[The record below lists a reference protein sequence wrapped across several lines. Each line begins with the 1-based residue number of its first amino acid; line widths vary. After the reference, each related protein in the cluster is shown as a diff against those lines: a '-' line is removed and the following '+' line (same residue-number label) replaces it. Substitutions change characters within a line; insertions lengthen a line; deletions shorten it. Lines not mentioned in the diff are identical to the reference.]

1 MVFAAPIQNMTLE
14 PGSTATFQNV
24 SWLEF
29 EAMLRDLGEDRG
41 SRISYFNHTLE
52 IMVPLPDHERS
63 IVLTSDTVKLLL
75 RLQKRPWESLRSTT
89 FKKALMAAGVEPDD
103 CFYIENYKAVIGK
116 SRINLELDPPPDL
129 AIESDYTSKTRQSA
143 YAALGVK
150 ELWIYTTGQL
160 KILLLQDGVYIEA
173 QESPTFP
180 GLDLRT
186 IVEQTILEAHRIGT
200 SAALLNLEQGLTP
213 PA

>member
-14 PGSTATFQNV
+14 PGSIATFQDV
-24 SWLEF
+24 SWLDF
-29 EAMLRDLGEDRG
+29 EAMLQDLGEDRG
-41 SRISYFNHTLE
+41 SRISYFHRTLE

-63 IVLTSDTVKLLL
+63 IVLTSDIVKLLL

-103 CFYIENYKAVIGK
+103 CFYIANYKAVIGK
-116 SRINLELDPPPDL
+116 DRIDLNVDPPPDL
-129 AIESDYTSKTRQSA
+129 AIESDYTSRTRKSA

-150 ELWIYTTGQL
+150 ELWIYTKGQL
-160 KILLLQDGVYIEA
+160 RLWTLQDGIYIE
-173 QESPTFP
+173 QDESPTFP
-180 GLDLRT
+180 GLDLRN
-186 IVEQTILEAHRIGT
+186 IVVQTLQEANRIGT
-200 SAALLNLEQGLTP
+200 SAALLNLEQALTP

>member
-1 MVFAAPIQNMTLE
+1 MVFAAPLQNMTLE
-14 PGSTATFQNV
+14 PGSTATFQDV
-24 SWLEF
+24 SWLDF
-29 EAMLRDLGEDRG
+29 EAMLHDLGEDRG
-41 SRISYFNHTLE
+41 SRISYFHRTLE

-63 IVLTSDTVKLLL
+63 IVLTSDIVKLLL

-103 CFYIENYKAVIGK
+103 SFYIANYKAVIGK
-116 SRINLELDPPPDL
+116 NRIDLDIDPPPDL
-129 AIESDYTSKTRQSA
+129 AIESDYTSKTRKSA

-150 ELWIYTTGQL
+150 ELWIYNLGRL
-160 KILLLQDGVYIEA
+160 KIFALKDGIYVEA

-186 IVEQTILEAHRIGT
+186 IVEQTIIEANRIGT
-200 SAALLNLEQGLTP
+200 SAALINLEQALTP
-213 PA
+213 PT